1 MSVASFMSKASDRPN
16 KRPTWFDSL
25 RFPSGFEVQRLLG
38 SGAQG
43 HTWLARDKQLGRRV
57 TLKQMASKRGDTALN
72 MGPSLEVYGRL
83 REFCGPQCFGVRNKW
98 GTQWLVSEYVRG
110 TSLLDIERLTLRQWL
125 SIVLDIAR
133 TLQVLHEQSVVHGD
147 ISPSNIVVDKDGK
160 GVLIDLGL
168 ARPRGAPLSGACT
181 PGFAAPEVEPLV
193 PASSS
198 QDIYGLGAL
207 LLWGL
212 GGGVVAPMVQ
222 DANGNQWPVYPE
234 GFLAGA
240 DTWVTMAS
248 GMLSVNPGARLS
260 LEVVIQD
267 LEEALQGQQGVPPG
281 CITMAQKGSG
291 ETTASISYL
300 DCYTPKRSVLG
311 FILGVDATQRD
322 LTVRLVVVALA
333 IIALLGS
340 QYWAHRQNLARRE
353 PMNMDLV
360 IHAKVSDVIP
370 RELALSRLHRWLPL
384 ALFDAG
390 LSPQDIRQLAIAFQ
404 CDNALC
410 TAVMTHRHTRGGDC
424 YGSLI
429 FSVDEGG
436 VWETRLTDYARKLVS
451 H

>member
-1 MSVASFMSKASDRPN
+1 
-16 KRPTWFDSL
+16 
-25 RFPSGFEVQRLLG
+25 
-38 SGAQG
+38 
-43 HTWLARDKQLGRRV
+43 
-57 TLKQMASKRGDTALN
+57 

-83 REFCGPQCFGVRNKW
+83 REFGCPQCFGVRNHW
-98 GTQWLVSEYVRG
+98 GIQWLISEYVPG
-110 TSLLDIERLTLRQWL
+110 TALSAIERLTPREWL

-147 ISPSNIVVDKDGK
+147 VSPGNIVITKAGQ

-168 ARPRGAPLSGACT
+168 ARPRGAPLSGAGT
-181 PGFAAPEVEPLV
+181 PGFAAPEVEQLV
-193 PASSS
+193 PASAS
-198 QDIYGLGAL
+198 QDIYSLGAL

-212 GGGVVAPMVQ
+212 AGGVIPPLVQ
-222 DANGNQWPVYPE
+222 DANGNQWPAYPE
-234 GFLAGA
+234 AFQDGM
-240 DTWVTMAS
+240 DTWVTMAC
-248 GMLSVNPGARLS
+248 GMLSANPNVRLP
-260 LEVVIQD
+260 LEVVIQN
-267 LEEALQGQQGVPPG
+267 LEEALQGQQGGVPPG
-281 CITMAQKGSG
+281 CLIMAQKGSG
-291 ETTASISYL
+291 ETTAAISNL
-300 DCYTPKRSVLG
+300 DCYAPKRSLLG
-311 FILGVDATQRD
+311 IILGVDASRRD
-322 LTVRLVVVALA
+322 LGVRLVLVILAVVV
-333 IIALLGS
+333 LLGS

-353 PMNMDLV
+353 PMNMDLM

-390 LSPQDIRQLAIAFQ
+390 LSPDDIRRLAIAFQ

-429 FSVDEGG
+429 FSVDEDG